1 MIWKKL
7 IAARPA
13 SPGRAAC
20 FHYGTD
26 FLPKF
31 LFVCLFVCLFVY
43 LFVCLFVR
51 TNDIEGNPKS
61 FDLQENSLYS
71 LIMITNI

>member
-7 IAARPA
+7 IVARTA
-13 SPGRAAC
+13 SLGRAAC
-20 FHYGTD
+20 FHYAAD

-31 LFVCLFVCLFVY
+31 LFVCLFVCLCVCLFVY

-71 LIMITNI
+71 